1 MPSGLCAVWLGD
13 CARSMFWYSLLNGLV
28 CVYMCLCMWVC
39 VYHVWYEWCVG
50 GVWVYMCGM
59 CCMCVLVYV
68 CLCGV
73 WFEWYVGDVVCL

>member
-1 MPSGLCAVWLGD
+1 MHDACMVWGVLCACGRVSTVCGM
-13 CARSMFWYSLLNGLV
+13 SGV
-28 CVYMCLCMWVC
+28 CV
-39 VYHVWYEWCVG
+39 

-59 CCMCVLVYV
+59 CCMCVLVCVLVYV

>member
-1 MPSGLCAVWLGD
+1 MGGAV
-13 CARSMFWYSLLNGLV
+13 
-28 CVYMCLCMWVC
+28 CMWVC

>member
-1 MPSGLCAVWLGD
+1 M
-13 CARSMFWYSLLNGLV
+13 NGMGGAMCMWA
-28 CVYMCLCMWVC
+28 CVYS
-39 VYHVWYEWCVG
+39 VWYEWCGG

-59 CCMCVLVYV
+59 CCMCVLVCVLVYV